1 MISLIIS
8 AFLYIA
14 PASRND
20 KKYTVHRRYD
30 GGLLIWVKYKK
41 DK

>member
-1 MISLIIS
+1 MIRSLMIS

-14 PASRND
+14 PIDTKD

-30 GGLLIWVKYKK
+30 GEF
-41 DK
+41 

>member
-1 MISLIIS
+1 MISLMIS

-14 PASRND
+14 PIDRKD

-30 GGLLIWVKYKK
+30 GGILI
-41 DK
+41 